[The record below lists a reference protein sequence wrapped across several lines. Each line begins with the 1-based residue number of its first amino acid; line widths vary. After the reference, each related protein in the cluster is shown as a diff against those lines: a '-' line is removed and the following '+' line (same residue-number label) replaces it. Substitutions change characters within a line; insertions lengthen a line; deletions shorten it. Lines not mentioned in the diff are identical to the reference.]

1 MKLDYNKVISQVS
14 QDFDLTDEEDLKE
27 FTKKKE
33 EKRSKE
39 KRTLGR
45 PEWVYY
51 LWYLHLK
58 LCLEMEEKKI
68 PLQLKRKYRR
78 GVRVQRKVS
87 HIHRLK
93 INRKVYEGID
103 WEDLKTLSWRKWKEK
118 YLDLFMSGQ
127 TKEVEHGDHLKCEPQ
142 FLYLEVD
149 LRNTE
154 TVTINQIKKILKNQ
168 NRKNLPSSKGILGK
182 PNYHSS
188 ILGYNMTVGRIESE
202 DWITICNNVDNLG
215 RMEELLKKK
224 ETTVKGSVWEEDDTM
239 KDETDKIKE
248 LNGYLGDLNNGDMS
262 KLGKFEGFCYNN
274 LHRYI
279 INTQKVIYNVSQG
292 RFFDKTPIPMNKWKD
307 KWSQKTFIW

>member
-68 PLQLKRKYRR
+68 PLQRRRKYRR
-78 GVRVQRKVS
+78 GVQVQRKVS

-103 WEDLKTLSWRKWKEK
+103 WENLKTLSWRKWKEK

-188 ILGYNMTVGRIESE
+188 ILGYNFIVGMIQGD
-202 DWITICNNVDNLG
+202 DWEKV
-215 RMEELLKKK
+215 
-224 ETTVKGSVWEEDDTM
+224 M
-239 KDETDKIKE
+239 KDNSGRVKSLTKE
-248 LNGYLGDLNNGDMS
+248 NYEEFEMFLGEFMKGDYS
-262 KLGKFEGFCYNN
+262 FRDEFDGFCYLNF
-274 LHRYI
+274 HRYI
-279 INTQKVIYNVSQG
+279 LDTQKVLYNVSQG
-292 RFFDKTPIPMNKWKD
+292 RFFDKTPIPKNKWKD

>member
-1 MKLDYNKVISQVS
+1 MKWGKMKLDYNKVISQVS

-78 GVRVQRKVS
+78 GVQVQRKVS

-188 ILGYNMTVGRIESE
+188 ILGYNFIVGMIQGD
-202 DWITICNNVDNLG
+202 DWEKV
-215 RMEELLKKK
+215 
-224 ETTVKGSVWEEDDTM
+224 M
-239 KDETDKIKE
+239 KDNSGRVKSLTKE
-248 LNGYLGDLNNGDMS
+248 NYEEFEMFLGEFMKGDYS
-262 KLGKFEGFCYNN
+262 FRDEFDGFCYLNF
-274 LHRYI
+274 HRYI
-279 INTQKVIYNVSQG
+279 LDTQKVLYNVSQG
-292 RFFDKTPIPMNKWKD
+292 RFFDKTPIPKNKWKD

>member
-1 MKLDYNKVISQVS
+1 MKWGKMKLDYNKVISQVS

-68 PLQLKRKYRR
+68 PLQRRRKYRR
-78 GVRVQRKVS
+78 GVQVQRKVS

-188 ILGYNMTVGRIESE
+188 ILGYNFIVGMIQGD
-202 DWITICNNVDNLG
+202 DWEKV
-215 RMEELLKKK
+215 
-224 ETTVKGSVWEEDDTM
+224 M
-239 KDETDKIKE
+239 KDNSGRVKSLTKE
-248 LNGYLGDLNNGDMS
+248 NYEEFEMFLGEFMKGDYS
-262 KLGKFEGFCYNN
+262 FRDEFDGFCYLNF
-274 LHRYI
+274 HRYI
-279 INTQKVIYNVSQG
+279 LDTQKVLYNVSQG
-292 RFFDKTPIPMNKWKD
+292 RFFDKTPIPKNKWKD
-307 KWSQKTFIW
+307 KWSQKTFTW

>member
-1 MKLDYNKVISQVS
+1 MKLDYNKVISQKM
-14 QDFDLTDEEDLKE
+14 DDYDEDEYKKLKE
-27 FTKKKE
+27 D
-33 EKRSKE
+33 KRRE
-39 KRTLGR
+39 DRRIYGR
-45 PEWVYY
+45 PEWSYY

-78 GVRVQRKVS
+78 GVQVQRKVS

-188 ILGYNMTVGRIESE
+188 ILGYNFIVGMIQGD
-202 DWITICNNVDNLG
+202 DWEKV
-215 RMEELLKKK
+215 
-224 ETTVKGSVWEEDDTM
+224 M
-239 KDETDKIKE
+239 KDNSGRVKSLTKE
-248 LNGYLGDLNNGDMS
+248 NYEEFEMFLGEFMKGDYS
-262 KLGKFEGFCYNN
+262 FRDEFDGFCYLNF
-274 LHRYI
+274 HRYI
-279 INTQKVIYNVSQG
+279 LDTQKVLYNVSQG
-292 RFFDKTPIPMNKWKD
+292 RFFDKTPIPKNKWKD